1 MKIDYNARC
10 GRLLEELEGNAVD
23 AFFLADLPNVRYYTG
38 FSGSSGF
45 ALVDGGGGCLVTD
58 ARYRLQAMKEATQ
71 SEVTIYEKSV
81 YASLAELSS
90 TRGLKHIG
98 FDPATLTCAFLA
110 ALRKELKGRARL
122 VAVSGKVS
130 RPRVVKDA
138 GEIERMRKAVR
149 ISEAALVTLLER
161 DDLLVLKERDVA
173 AEMEAEMRRRGSGGP
188 RLSHHRRFR
197 DAQRPAPRPEHFQP
211 PAGGNG
217 TAGRLGGAGYQGYNA
232 DLTRTIRLGR
242 PRGRLGKAYAAVLES
257 RERVL
262 EAMRPGVRVSEL
274 DRLAR
279 TVIEQAGF
287 GAGIAH
293 SLGHGI
299 GLEVHEL
306 PFLSI
311 NSRERLREGMVF
323 TLEPGIYLPGLGGI
337 RVEDMVRLGKD
348 GPHLL
353 SSLPTVMEYS

>member
-1 MKIDYNARC
+1 M
-10 GRLLEELEGNAVD
+10 EGNAVD

-58 ARYRLQAMKEATQ
+58 ARYRLQAMKEATR

-149 ISEAALVTLLER
+149 ISEAALVALLER

-173 AEMEAEMRRRGSGGP
+173 AEMEAEMRRRGAEDRAFPTIAVSGTRSALPHGRSTSS
-188 RLSHHRRFR
+188 RLR
-197 DAQRPAPRPEHFQP
+197 E
-211 PAGGNG
+211 G
-217 TAGRLGGAGYQGYNA
+217 TVLLVDWGAGYQGYNA

-262 EAMRPGVRVSEL
+262 EAMRPGVRASEL